1 MRLAKASFKKAAEM
15 DPSNYQAQ
23 FNLALVSEVEGKAST
38 ASNYYAQAGTLA
50 LEAKELL
57 RVHKALTALKR
68 LSLNNVT
75 AQNRYSELGQKV
87 QSLLDN

>member
-1 MRLAKASFKKAAEM
+1 MEGEAA
-15 DPSNYQAQ
+15 A
-23 FNLALVSEVEGKAST
+23 
-38 ASNYYAQAGTLA
+38 ASNYHAKAGALA
-50 LEAKELL
+50 LEAKELP

>member
-1 MRLAKASFKKAAEM
+1 MAKASFKKAAEL

-23 FNLALVSEVEGKAST
+23 FNLALVSEVEGEAST
-38 ASNYYAQAGTLA
+38 ASNYYFQSAKLA
-50 LEAKELL
+50 LEAKELT
-57 RVHKALTALKR
+57 RVYKVLTALKR